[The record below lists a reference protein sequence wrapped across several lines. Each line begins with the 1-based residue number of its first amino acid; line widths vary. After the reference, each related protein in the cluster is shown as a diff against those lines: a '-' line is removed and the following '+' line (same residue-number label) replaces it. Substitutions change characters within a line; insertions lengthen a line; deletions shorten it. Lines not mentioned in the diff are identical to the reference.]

1 MEFQVAVKEKHLV
14 YWVVN
19 GFVRTLEPH
28 MYAQIRGGEDVLIA
42 LQIDG
47 GPDGRN
53 HQEWKVVKTTEHVT
67 VGSRTRFES
76 ARAVPQHLMGLV
88 RVIYASTT

>member
-1 MEFQVAVKEKHLV
+1 MDFQVAIKEKHLV
-14 YWVVN
+14 HWEVD

-42 LQIDG
+42 FQIEG
-47 GPDGRN
+47 GPLGHN
-53 HQEWKVVKTTEHVT
+53 AQEWKVVRTTEHVT
-67 VGSRTRFES
+67 VGSKTRFAN
-76 ARAVPQHLMGLV
+76 ARAVPPHLLELV